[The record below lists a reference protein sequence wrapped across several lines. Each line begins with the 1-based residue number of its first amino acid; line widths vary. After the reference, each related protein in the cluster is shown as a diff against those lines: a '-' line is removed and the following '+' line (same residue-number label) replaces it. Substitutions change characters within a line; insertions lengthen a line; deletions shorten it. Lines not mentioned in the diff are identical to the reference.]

1 MLEQTIDPKIYQ
13 GGSQAGYGSPKNQR
27 PDSDINLGS
36 QNFRKKQIIAHKP
49 PVSLV
54 KTAGS

>member
-1 MLEQTIDPKIYQ
+1 MVLK
-13 GGSQAGYGSPKNQR
+13 KNQR
-27 PDSDINLGS
+27 PDSDIYIMVLKIVG
-36 QNFRKKQIIAHKP
+36 KKQIIAHKP